1 MANQP
6 TQLRLKI
13 DRKPEEDNDEHI
25 EQMTLQLVSELNE
38 IDVNRVD
45 LAKEKAPPNTRG
57 EGVIIE
63 IVLSLLASGGV
74 ATSLINFLQSWSK
87 RNEGRSV
94 EVTTESGKTW
104 TINGY
109 SYKEAKQLVESL
121 KNSEHK

>member
-13 DRKPEEDNDEHI
+13 DRKPEEDNDEYI
-25 EQMTLQLVSELNE
+25 EQMTHQLVSELNE

-45 LAKEKAPPNTRG
+45 LAREKAPPNIRG

-74 ATSLINFLQSWSK
+74 ATSLINFLQSWST
-87 RNEGRSV
+87 RNEGRSI

-104 TINGY
+104 KINGY
-109 SYKEAKQLVESL
+109 SYKEAKQLVDSI
-121 KNSEHK
+121 KNSEHR